1 MSHLSDSLVHFGR
14 EVCGDPGAALR
25 REWLITNG
33 WGGYASSTIIGA
45 NTRTYH
51 GLLVAALQPPVA
63 RAVLVGGLVVW
74 ASVRGVRF
82 PLETHEYYDGTLEP
96 TGYKHL
102 QSFHLEGQLPVWRY
116 ALDDAL
122 LERRLWMVNGA
133 NTTYIIYRVLQA
145 VSNVELEVTPL
156 ITYRDFHH
164 ASGAPDVQPA
174 VEAIDHGVRVRF
186 GAGAQPY
193 QVLLPGAEYQAGG
206 DWYWNVRFREE
217 TARGLGDRSEL
228 FVPGRFTI
236 SLDPGA
242 DCALI
247 FSAEATVDLD
257 AGQARARAEERQ
269 RDLLRKAEAESAS
282 PMVRGL
288 ILAAD
293 QFLVARQPAPG
304 EDQAETG
311 GTVIAGY
318 YWFNDWGRDTM
329 ISLPGLTLPTGRSDE
344 AARILRTFA
353 RYVKDGL
360 LPNNF
365 PDRSGQIPGYNTAD
379 ATLWFV
385 LAIDAYHR
393 ATGDR
398 ALVDELLPVLCR
410 IVAAHEAGT
419 RYHIGVDARDGLL
432 HAGEPGVQLTWMD
445 AKVGDWVVTP
455 RIGKPV
461 EINALWCNAL
471 CCIAAFLKERQDS
484 DAERLQALA
493 ERTRAGFQA
502 RFLSPGRKGLADV
515 LDGPEGDDWSIRP
528 NQIFAVSL
536 PHRILDPT
544 DEAAVVEVVGQYLLT
559 SYGLRSLS
567 PNDPAYQ
574 GHYGGDVRARDG
586 AYHEGTAWSWLLG
599 PYAEAHFRVHGDA
612 AAALAWLAPLR
623 DHLAD
628 AGLGSISEIF
638 DGDAPHLPRGCIA
651 QAWSVAETLRV
662 WRMLEERTTP

>member
-1 MSHLSDSLVHFGR
+1 MNDSLIHFGR
-14 EVCGDPGAALR
+14 EVCGDLPAALR
-25 REWLITNG
+25 REWLVTNG
-33 WGGYASSTIIGA
+33 LGGYASSTIIGT

-63 RAVLVGGLVVW
+63 RTVLVGGLVVW

-82 PLETHEYYDGTLEP
+82 PLDTHEYYDGTIEP
-96 TGYKHL
+96 AGYRHL

-116 ALDDAL
+116 ALGDAL
-122 LERRLWMVNGA
+122 LESRLWMVNGA
-133 NTTYIIYRVLQA
+133 NTTYITYQVLQA
-145 VSNVELEVTPL
+145 SSAVELEVTPL

-164 ASGAPDVQPA
+164 ATGAPGARPEMD
-174 VEAIDHGVRVRF
+174 AIEQGVRVRF
-186 GAGAQPY
+186 GPDAHPY
-193 QVLLPGAEYQAGG
+193 QLLLPGAEYQAMS
-206 DWYWNVRFREE
+206 DWYWNVHFREE
-217 TARGLGDRSEL
+217 TARGLGDRSDL
-228 FVPGRFTI
+228 FVPGRFTV

-242 DCALI
+242 GCALI
-247 FSAEATVDLD
+247 LSAEENVDLD
-257 AGQARARAEERQ
+257 VGQARARAEERQ
-269 RDLLRKAEAESAS
+269 RSLLRKAEAESAS

-293 QFLVARQPAPG
+293 QFLVARQPIPG
-304 EDQAETG
+304 EDQAEAG

-318 YWFNDWGRDTM
+318 HWFNDWGRDTM
-329 ISLPGLTLPTGRSDE
+329 ISLPGLTLPTGRADE

-353 RYVKDGL
+353 RYVQDGL

-365 PDRSGQIPGYNTAD
+365 PDQSGQIPGYNTAD

-385 LAIDAYHR
+385 LAGDAYYR

-398 ALVDELLPVLCR
+398 GLVDELLPVLR
-410 IVAAHEAGT
+410 GIVAAHEAGT
-419 RYHIGVDARDGLL
+419 RYHIGVDPKDDLL
-432 HAGEPGVQLTWMD
+432 HAGEPGIQLTWMD

-461 EINALWCNAL
+461 EINALWYNVL
-471 CCIAAFLKERQDS
+471 CCMAAFLKERHDPG
-484 DAERLQALA
+484 AARLNALA
-493 ERTRAGFQA
+493 ERTRASFRS
-502 RFLSPGRKGLADV
+502 RFLSPGRPGLADV
-515 LDGPEGDDWSIRP
+515 LDGPEGDDWSVRP

-536 PHRILDPT
+536 PHRILEPT
-544 DEAAVVEVVGQYLLT
+544 EEAAVVVVVGQHLLT

-567 PNDPAYQ
+567 PSDPVYK
-574 GHYGGDVRARDG
+574 GRYGSDVQSRDG

-599 PYAEAHFRVHGDA
+599 PYAEAHFRVYGDA
-612 AAALAWLAPLR
+612 AAALAWLAPLQ

-638 DGDAPHLPRGCIA
+638 DGDAPHAPRGCIA

-662 WRMLEERTTP
+662 WRALEERKTR